1 MPIYTKSALHWS
13 PAKARAKTLY
23 THHHHHHMRTFLKST
38 LSQESKF
45 EASVK

>member
-23 THHHHHHMRTFLKST
+23 THHHHHHVRTFLNST